1 MLKLYD
7 SAISGNCY
15 KVRLLLHL
23 LDLSFERIAVDVNGP
38 APRPDELLRL
48 SPTGSVPLLVFE
60 DGRALPES
68 NAILWHLAQGT
79 PYLPDDAAGRTETL
93 RWLFFEQNAHE
104 PRIAVNRNLIVYR
117 KVAEHL
123 PEVIEFNRVRGEAA
137 LGAMERHLSDH
148 AFFAAGRYTIADIA
162 LYGYTHVADEGGFDL
177 GRYPAVVAW
186 LARVREQPG
195 HVPQNA

>member
-7 SAISGNCY
+7 SPISGNCY

-23 LDLSFERIAVDVNGP
+23 LDTPFERVPVDVNDPG
-38 APRPDELLRL
+38 PRPAELLRL

-60 DGRALPES
+60 DGRAIPES

-79 PYLPDDAAGRTETL
+79 PYLPDDAAGRTDTL

-104 PRIAVNRNLIVYR
+104 PRIAVNRNLIAYR
-117 KVAEHL
+117 KEADRL
-123 PEVIEFNRVRGEAA
+123 PQVIEYNRVRGESALAA
-137 LGAMERHLSDH
+137 MARHLSQRP
-148 AFFAAGRYTIADIA
+148 FFAAERYTIADIA

-177 GRYPAVVAW
+177 GRCPAVVEW
-186 LARVREQPG
+186 LGRVRRQPG
-195 HVPQNA
+195 HVPMDA